1 MSAPEAKN
9 DPAKGNLGQFDTT
22 NWTVVL
28 QAGDHD
34 PSAAQVAL
42 EKLCATYW
50 PPLYNYVRRS
60 GYNEID
66 AQDLTQEFFARFI
79 EKNYLSAARRERGR
93 FRSFLLT
100 CLQHF
105 LTQEW
110 RKAHRTKRG
119 GQQTFIVW
127 DQEAAED
134 HYAAADSSILT
145 PAEVY
150 DQRWALTLF
159 GKALDRLRDEF
170 VANGKAGEYEQLKEF
185 LSNETGEGA
194 YAVPANNLGL
204 RAGAVA
210 VAVHRLRKR
219 YGELVREEIVHTVTS
234 PGEVED
240 ELSYLLSLAG
250 R

>member
-1 MSAPEAKN
+1 MSLPEVKN
-9 DPAKGNLGQFDTT
+9 DEARGSARPFNTT

-28 QAGDHD
+28 QAGDKNS
-34 PSAAQVAL
+34 SATQVAL

-50 PPLYNYVRRS
+50 PPLYHHARRS
-60 GYNEID
+60 GHSETD

-79 EKNYLSAARRERGR
+79 ERNYLSAARRERGR

-100 CLQHF
+100 CFQHF

-110 RKAHRTKRG
+110 RKAHRVKRG
-119 GQQTFIVW
+119 GKQTFIVW
-127 DQEAAED
+127 DNELAED
-134 HYAAADSSILT
+134 HYAAADTNNLT

-159 GKALDRLRDEF
+159 GQALDRLCAEF
-170 VANGKAGEYEQLKEF
+170 VADGRAGEYEQLKRF

-194 YAVPANNLGL
+194 YIAPAKHLGL
-204 RAGAVA
+204 TTGAVA
-210 VAVHRLRKR
+210 VSVHRLRKR
-219 YGELVREEIVHTVTS
+219 YGELVRDEIAHTVTS
-234 PGEVED
+234 SGEVEH
-240 ELSYLLSLAG
+240 ELNHLLSLIA